1 MVKTSSIYGR
11 TRIQQ
16 RMAWQ
21 NWEGELKCWMGLPFP
36 QCGCGERT
44 KWGRN
49 ELLCMKHVFQHNWV
63 VSDNKQ
69 KLHSQEQ
76 SHFHLPAPHIDAP
89 SRREKSRNP
98 PRWRKMLTLFCDEYW
113 SLSFR
118 CASRLLPS
126 MDCAPLGSVLTL
138 GHIMCAG
145 LQQTLSR
152 SNCTELRNVM
162 YFLSFSVFLGQ
173 LLCTRLYNNLKCI
186 VLAQGWSLRFNW
198 IWVWHSLPFP
208 SFPPFLPFT
217 VFMLFQA
224 LMG

>member
-49 ELLCMKHVFQHNWV
+49 ELLCMKHVFQRNWV

-126 MDCAPLGSVLTL
+126 MDCAPLGSVLILSVILCVLDYSRHWAGPIAQSL
-138 GHIMCAG
+138 GMLCIFK
-145 LQQTLSR
+145 
-152 SNCTELRNVM
+152 
-162 YFLSFSVFLGQ
+162 FLCFSWATSV
-173 LLCTRLYNNLKCI
+173 YE
-186 VLAQGWSLRFNW
+186 
-198 IWVWHSLPFP
+198 
-208 SFPPFLPFT
+208 
-217 VFMLFQA
+217 A
-224 LMG
+224 L